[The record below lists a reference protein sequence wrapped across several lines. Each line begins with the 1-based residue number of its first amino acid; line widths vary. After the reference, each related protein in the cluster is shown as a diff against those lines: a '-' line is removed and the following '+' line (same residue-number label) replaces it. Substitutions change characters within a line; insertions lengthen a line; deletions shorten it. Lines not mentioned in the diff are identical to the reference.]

1 MLFRSWIL
9 DQINQGKL
17 DGAKLLYAGKL
28 ADRGKG
34 MHPTA
39 LAEVVEQL
47 RSTQSTV
54 QSGQREYTPENI
66 TSLKPNEIFV
76 FGSNTEGRHGSGTA
90 KIAMDKFGAKYGQAE
105 GLQGQ
110 SYAIVTKDLSKGKR
124 SVSLDSIREQIFY
137 LVDRAKYEDLKN
149 NKIYV
154 TKIGTNLAGFTTA
167 EIKELFRQ
175 VDYQEGI
182 PDNIILPKEFEMRD
196 DIAKGVNQSNPLTP
210 PSTSTRSIDYTP
222 KGKEKQTY
230 TIEGARVLDSKGNE
244 AFEPGS
250 IDYNKIFANLAVKE
264 GRAVVVDYRGIKYVV
279 NNKGQI
285 ISGSTGKVMQ
295 WGERNGDRQAVL
307 TLANQARTQVNAP
320 MSDPNAI
327 TDAEIAAIYKEKV
340 DYLAAQNLPV
350 ESLESFSARAKRL
363 VDLSKK
369 AGMVKN
375 EILEQVKCL

>member
-1 MLFRSWIL
+1 MLFRS
-9 DQINQGKL
+9 
-17 DGAKLLYAGKL
+17 
-28 ADRGKG
+28 
-34 MHPTA
+34 
-39 LAEVVEQL
+39 
-47 RSTQSTV
+47 
-54 QSGQREYTPENI
+54 
-66 TSLKPNEIFV
+66 
-76 FGSNTEGRHGSGTA
+76 
-90 KIAMDKFGAKYGQAE
+90 
-105 GLQGQ
+105 
-110 SYAIVTKDLSKGKR
+110 
-124 SVSLDSIREQIFY
+124 
-137 LVDRAKYEDLKN
+137 
-149 NKIYV
+149 
-154 TKIGTNLAGFTTA
+154 
-167 EIKELFRQ
+167 
-175 VDYQEGI
+175 
-182 PDNIILPKEFEMRD
+182 
-196 DIAKGVNQSNPLTP
+196 
-210 PSTSTRSIDYTP
+210 
-222 KGKEKQTY
+222 KEKQTY